1 MEAEVFPVLAQAT
14 ILEFKRLAWVTPAVI
29 PLSLKDPVGFSP
41 WCLRYNFFSP
51 TYSAQRGAS

>member
-14 ILEFKRLAWVTPAVI
+14 ILEFRRFAWVTPAVM
-29 PLSLKDPVGFSP
+29 PLSLKDPVGFNP
-41 WCLRYNFFSP
+41 WCLRCNRFSP